1 MWVGES
7 MLARAL
13 HVDTQGTNVDPD
25 AIRARQSGPEMA
37 ARPCWADALAGLTA
51 KARW

>member
-1 MWVGES
+1 
-7 MLARAL
+7 MLAGPL
-13 HVDTQGTNVDPD
+13 HVHKQGTNVDPD
-25 AIRARQSGPEMA
+25 LEIRAQQSGPEMA